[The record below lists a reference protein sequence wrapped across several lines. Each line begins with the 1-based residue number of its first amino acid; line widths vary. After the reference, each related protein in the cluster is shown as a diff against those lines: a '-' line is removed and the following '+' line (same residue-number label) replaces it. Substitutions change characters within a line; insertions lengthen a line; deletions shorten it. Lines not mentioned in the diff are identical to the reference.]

1 MAVNE
6 KTTGWVGWI
15 YFAALMLVVAGVFQL
30 ISGLMAL
37 LSPDFYK
44 VTEGAVLVFS
54 LTTWGWV
61 HLVLGILLL
70 CVGTSLFYGKFW
82 SRVVAVILAVLNLI
96 AQFAF
101 LSEYP
106 LWSFII
112 IAVDVLVIYA
122 LTVHGREAIIDQET
136 GRL

>member
-1 MAVNE
+1 MAQNNKV
-6 KTTGWVGWI
+6 TGWVGWV
-15 YFAALMLVVAGVFQL
+15 YFAAFMVLIAGIFQL
-30 ISGLMAL
+30 VSGFAAL
-37 LSPDFYK
+37 LSPDFYRMQN
-44 VTEGAVLVFS
+44 GSLVVFD

-61 HLVLGILLL
+61 HMLLGIALL
-70 CVGTSLFYGKFW
+70 CVGTALFSGKAW
-82 SRVVAVILAVLNLI
+82 ARVVAVILAMLNLI

-122 LTVHGREAIIDQET
+122 LTVHGSELIEE
-136 GRL
+136 

>member
-1 MAVNE
+1 MAQNNKV
-6 KTTGWVGWI
+6 TGWVGWV
-15 YFAALMLVVAGVFQL
+15 YFAAFMVVLAGLFQL
-30 ISGLMAL
+30 ITGFAAL

-44 VTEGAVLVFS
+44 VVNGSLLVLD

-61 HLVLGILLL
+61 HMLLGIALL
-70 CVGTSLFYGKFW
+70 CVGTALFSGKTW
-82 SRVVAVILAVLNLI
+82 ARVAAVVLVMFNLI

-112 IAVDVLVIYA
+112 IAVDVLIIYA
-122 LTVHGREAIIDQET
+122 LTVHGHELVEE
-136 GRL
+136 